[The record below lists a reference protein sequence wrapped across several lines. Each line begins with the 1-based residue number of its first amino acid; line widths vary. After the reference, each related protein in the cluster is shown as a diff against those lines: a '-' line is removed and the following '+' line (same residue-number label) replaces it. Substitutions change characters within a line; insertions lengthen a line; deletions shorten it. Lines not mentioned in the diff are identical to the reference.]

1 MARADPAMLKGSR
14 KSPRVR
20 GIGWQG
26 KGCPGRLP
34 LERSTMATERQQPSL
49 SVILPCYNEQKNL
62 ERGVLAEVHRY
73 LVGQAVPWE
82 VVIVNDESTDDSRSL
97 IAGYIQDKPSFSLFD
112 IPHGGKPAA
121 VWEGIQQARGEMVLF
136 SDMDQSTPLHELDKL
151 IPWYEQ
157 GFDVVIGSRQTT
169 REGSSLL
176 RKAGSFVFLTL
187 RRLFLLPDIMD
198 TQCGFKLCRRQVA
211 LQLFPH
217 LEFLRQ
223 QEKPTGWKVTA
234 FDVEFLYLVDRA
246 GYRIQEVLV
255 SWRNRDESDTKSQQG
270 ELARYVHESLNM
282 AREVTR
288 VKLNQL
294 RGVYDQI

>member
-1 MARADPAMLKGSR
+1 M
-14 KSPRVR
+14 VT
-20 GIGWQG
+20 
-26 KGCPGRLP
+26 
-34 LERSTMATERQQPSL
+34 ETERPLL

-62 ERGVLAEVHRY
+62 ERGVLDEVRQY
-73 LVGQAVPWE
+73 LAGQALPWE
-82 VVIVNDESTDDSRSL
+82 VVIVNDESTDDSRRL
-97 IAGYIQDKPSFSLFD
+97 IEGFIQDKASFYLFD

-121 VWEGIQQARGEMVLF
+121 VWEGIQRARGEMVLF
-136 SDMDQSTPLHELDKL
+136 SDMDQSTPLHELEKL
-151 IPWYEQ
+151 LPWYHQ

-198 TQCGFKLCRRQVA
+198 TQCGFKLCRREVS
-211 LQLFPH
+211 LRIFPH

-223 QEKPTGWKVTA
+223 EEKPAGWKVTA

-270 ELARYVHESLNM
+270 EMTRYIHESINM

-294 RGVYDQI
+294 RGVYEQV